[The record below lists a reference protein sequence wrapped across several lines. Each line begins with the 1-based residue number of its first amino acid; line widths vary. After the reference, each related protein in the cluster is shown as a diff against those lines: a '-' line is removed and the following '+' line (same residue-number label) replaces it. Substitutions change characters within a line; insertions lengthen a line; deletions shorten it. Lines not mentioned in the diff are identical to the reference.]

1 MNPTAPL
8 SHRCLAV
15 CLLSLAWCLSGSPLA
30 AQNGSAGRPPAAVFA
45 RPGDRVVIQTFQ
57 VVAEEAR
64 PADTMTVNERG
75 EIVLPRIG
83 VVDISAVPISAVPDT
98 VRGRYARILR
108 NPAVDVLVL
117 RRIAVNGEV
126 RSPDIYY
133 LDSSALLADAIA
145 RAGGINDAGNRGR
158 VSIVRRGQEIRV
170 PDWDK
175 PNATNTELL
184 SGDLV
189 VVGRKSWFVLNAIP
203 AVSTVAVVTS
213 ILISIIK

>member
-8 SHRCLAV
+8 SRRLSV
-15 CLLSLAWCLSGSPLA
+15 SLLSIAWCLSGSPVA
-30 AQNGSAGRPPAAVFA
+30 AQDGSVGRSSSVVFP
-45 RPGDRVVIQTFQ
+45 RPGDRVVVQTFQ
-57 VVAEEAR
+57 IVAEEAR
-64 PADTMTVNERG
+64 PADTVTVNERG

-83 VVDISAVPISAVPDT
+83 VVDISTVPISAVADT

-126 RSPDIYY
+126 KSPDIYY
-133 LDSSALLADAIA
+133 LDASAMLPDAIA
-145 RAGGINDAGNRGR
+145 RAGGITDVGNRGK
-158 VSIVRRGQEIRV
+158 VSIVRGGQEIRV

-175 PNATNTELL
+175 PNAAHTELF

-203 AVSTVAVVTS
+203 AVSTIAVVTS